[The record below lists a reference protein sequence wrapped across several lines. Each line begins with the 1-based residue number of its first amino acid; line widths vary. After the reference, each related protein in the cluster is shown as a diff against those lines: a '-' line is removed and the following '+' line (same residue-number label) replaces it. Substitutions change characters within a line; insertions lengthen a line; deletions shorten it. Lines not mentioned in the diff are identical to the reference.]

1 MRRLLV
7 ALLAGIVILAGLAS
21 ASFAQ
26 EKAKKPKEAKAA
38 SAKEFRWD
46 GRILRFNKDNKT
58 IDVERRSVTRTVIYG
73 DSTKW
78 TERNK
83 PLDGPKLTDGV
94 RVIVLGQLD
103 DKGRVMAKR
112 IDLRTQ

>member
-7 ALLAGIVILAGLAS
+7 VLLAGMLMMAGLAS
-21 ASFAQ
+21 VSFAQ
-26 EKAKKPKEAKAA
+26 KKAKEPKAA
-38 SAKEFRWD
+38 KPAAAKEFRWD
-46 GRILRFNKDNKT
+46 GRIIRFNKDNKT
-58 IDVERRSVTRTVIYG
+58 VDVERKSVNRTVIYD

-83 PLDGPKLTDGV
+83 PLDGPKLQDGT